1 MRTYELVLVLRPSVA
16 AAGRKKLIDTI
27 KGWLKDFKV
36 GEISEKGE
44 KLLGYKINKETKGLY
59 FDMILEGEV
68 IPLDFEKKL
77 FELDEVLTHLMLRKK

>member
-1 MRTYELVLVLRPSVA
+1 MRSYELVLVLRPSTTGVKQ
-16 AAGRKKLIDTI
+16 KKLIDTV

-36 GEISEKGE
+36 GTAEEKGE
-44 KLLGYKINKETKGLY
+44 KTLAYKINRETKGLY

-68 IPLDFEKKL
+68 IPMDFEKKL